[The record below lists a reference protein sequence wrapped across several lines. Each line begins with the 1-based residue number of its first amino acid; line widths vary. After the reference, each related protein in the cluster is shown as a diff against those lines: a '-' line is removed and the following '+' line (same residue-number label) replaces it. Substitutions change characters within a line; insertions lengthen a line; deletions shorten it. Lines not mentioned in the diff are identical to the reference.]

1 MNGRERRHTAVVA
14 AAFIL
19 CGIGCA
25 ADEASGQER
34 DLDAVIA
41 EILAGPDDADY
52 SEPER
57 CIMSGRID
65 RTEVLSDRF
74 IVFHLRGGK
83 KYVVQ
88 FKHRCPGLRR
98 NGVTRIERRSA
109 RICANDTIQGLFGV
123 GLDDGAWGPRCMI
136 PQFEPVTK
144 EQITFIEETL
154 KAR

>member
-1 MNGRERRHTAVVA
+1 MRRPAVLAV
-14 AAFIL
+14 AFIL
-19 CGIGCA
+19 CGIVAA
-25 ADEASGQER
+25 ADESSQER
-34 DLDAVIA
+34 DVDAAIA

-52 SEPER
+52 SETKR
-57 CIMSGRID
+57 CIISGRID

-109 RICANDTIQGLFGV
+109 QICANDTIQGRYGIGF
-123 GLDDGAWGPRCMI
+123 DDQSWGPRCII
-136 PQFEPVTK
+136 PRFEPVTE
-144 EQITFIEETL
+144 EQITFLEEAL

>member
-1 MNGRERRHTAVVA
+1 MRRPAVLAV
-14 AAFIL
+14 AFIL
-19 CGIGCA
+19 CGIVAA
-25 ADEASGQER
+25 ADESSQER
-34 DLDAVIA
+34 DVDAAIA

-52 SEPER
+52 SETKR
-57 CIMSGRID
+57 CIISGRID

-109 RICANDTIQGLFGV
+109 QICANDTIQGRYGMGF
-123 GLDDGAWGPRCMI
+123 DDQSWGPRCII
-136 PQFEPVTK
+136 PRFEPVTE
-144 EQITFIEETL
+144 EQITFLEEAL